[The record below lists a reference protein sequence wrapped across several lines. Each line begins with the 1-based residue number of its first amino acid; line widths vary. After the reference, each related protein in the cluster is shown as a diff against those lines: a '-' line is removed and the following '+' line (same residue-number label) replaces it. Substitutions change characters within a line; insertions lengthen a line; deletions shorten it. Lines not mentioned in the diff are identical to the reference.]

1 MECLLNL
8 VVVIMAILIALVTL
22 SLGEGQMFPGQKWRG
37 RGSCSCYHYEVYSVA
52 FSEYQASL
60 RINDNDLQKE
70 PAFSVFSPI
79 LFWLQLTE
87 TLNLLKSTQRIKTS
101 HALQS

>member
-1 MECLLNL
+1 M
-8 VVVIMAILIALVTL
+8 
-22 SLGEGQMFPGQKWRG
+22 
-37 RGSCSCYHYEVYSVA
+37 A

-60 RINDNDLQKE
+60 RINDNDLQKK

-87 TLNLLKSTQRIKTS
+87 TLNMLKSTQRIKTS

>member
-1 MECLLNL
+1 MELISL
-8 VVVIMAILIALVTL
+8 ILIENL
-22 SLGEGQMFPGQKWRG
+22 SSK
-37 RGSCSCYHYEVYSVA
+37 
-52 FSEYQASL
+52 
-60 RINDNDLQKE
+60 IDLQKE

-87 TLNLLKSTQRIKTS
+87 TINMLKSTQRIKTS